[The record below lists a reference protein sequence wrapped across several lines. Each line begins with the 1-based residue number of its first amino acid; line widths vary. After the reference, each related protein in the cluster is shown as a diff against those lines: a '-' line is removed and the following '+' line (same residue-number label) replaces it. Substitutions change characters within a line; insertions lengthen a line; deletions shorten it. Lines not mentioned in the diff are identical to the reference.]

1 MIPGRRA
8 QSGSTSFHLSS
19 CRWVVS
25 AASNSGHRQRSVE
38 AASACFGASGVNN
51 TLFRPSRQAGA
62 CETAE
67 MAELKDPRHDEQ
79 TRLLDE
85 ADAKVRTK
93 NQRDA

>member
-1 MIPGRRA
+1 M
-8 QSGSTSFHLSS
+8 
-19 CRWVVS
+19 
-25 AASNSGHRQRSVE
+25 
-38 AASACFGASGVNN
+38 NN
-51 TLFRPSRQAGA
+51 NLLRPSRQAGA

-67 MAELKDPRHDEQ
+67 MAELKDSRLDEQ